1 MIETSADYRG
11 FTFLGSKTAVSS
23 QKCSGF
29 RGFTFLGSKT
39 AVSSQKCSG
48 FRGFTF
54 LGSKTAVSSQK
65 CSGLASLY
73 STFSLESE
81 VLLFYK
87 VTIRSQNTCL

>member
-23 QKCSGF
+23 QKCSGV

-48 FRGFTF
+48 VRGFTF
-54 LGSKTAVSSQK
+54 LQTYYLFTKYLP
-65 CSGLASLY
+65 LASPY
-73 STFSLESE
+73 STFKLA
-81 VLLFYK
+81 
-87 VTIRSQNTCL
+87 